1 VSAAEASLAQ
11 GRPQAACLIRNKLLH
26 AKTVPAR
33 HATLVV
39 IKPVQLRGIT
49 TESHAATGVDIL
61 TCNVLKNIKKWVQL
75 VTLPA
80 M

>member
-1 VSAAEASLAQ
+1 MSAAEASLAQ

-39 IKPVQLRGIT
+39 IKPVPARVTIT
-49 TESHAATGVDIL
+49 DGHAATGVDIFMV
-61 TCNVLKNIKKWVQL
+61 TVVQSI
-75 VTLPA
+75 